1 MAFICCCLTL
11 SSYSQ
16 HRQVRGNVT
25 NPFTKERV
33 SFASVMWKNARN
45 GTITDSAGNF
55 SIPVSAHKLDTLVI
69 SYSGFIPLYVR
80 IDPAKDTAL
89 LQLFLTEGK
98 RADSA
103 IVKSGYNKG
112 YLWWKKVVKNRPH
125 NDPYEKGS
133 GSYELYNKL
142 ELDINNIRHDAFDG
156 HRMLKPFGFIL
167 NNIDSV
173 SERSPFLPVFITERL
188 ASYYFSNDPSRS
200 REEVKAVQTNGI
212 RNEMVLHYLEG
223 LHSRSD
229 SYENYFTLFGKEFIS
244 PMGSLGEKYYNYRGA
259 DTQYISGQRYLHLFF
274 SPKREGEN
282 TFSGDCWIH
291 HSTWA
296 IKKVNLSVSATAGI
310 NYVKRL
316 DLIQEFAQKNDSAWT
331 LSRDKCIVE
340 LSPLKKDQLSIIARK
355 TDVYRPNSGT
365 PADITEQLKKNTQ
378 KQEVVVEETATEKDQ
393 LFWQTSRLEPL
404 SSSEQKVYKM
414 IDTLK
419 SMPLFNKY
427 VHTVELIVDG
437 HKKFGKVEIG
447 PWYRWIS
454 GNQREKLRLRFDLA
468 TTEAFS
474 RQLRLHSYL
483 AYGFGDRAFKG
494 KADATYR
501 FPGKSGYTLQA
512 SYLHDLDNGRARYN
526 DEDPTMDN
534 MFSRLIRRNGIKQKF
549 LQIDEIKASVT
560 KEWTNDLSAQLSI
573 SRSSYETFNPLP
585 PKQTLALNQQDLTST
600 EAGLKLRYA
609 PGENKVSTFRK
620 NIRFTGSHPVF
631 ETRYAVGIPGLLG
644 GRYSYQKAS
653 ASITQ
658 NFRLPRWGKID
669 YRVYGGKVFSNALPF
684 MLLELHPGNEVYY
697 YNKQAFNL
705 MNRFEYFSDRYA
717 GFNIEH
723 NFEKK
728 LLNLIPFMRPTHMR
742 QFWNIKAVW
751 GTLSP
756 ENKQLNCMT
765 SGSYRL
771 RSLNGK
777 AYIEAGTGFDNIFK
791 YFRVDAVWRF
801 SPEADSNPRFGIF
814 GSMHVQF

>member
-1 MAFICCCLTL
+1 MAFFCCCLTL

-16 HRQVRGNVT
+16 HRLVRGNVT
-25 NPFTKERV
+25 NPYTKERV

-55 SIPVSAHKLDTLVI
+55 SIPPSTHKPDTLVI

-80 IDPAKDTAL
+80 VDPAKDTAIF
-89 LQLFLTEGK
+89 QLFLAEGK
-98 RADSA
+98 KTDSA
-103 IVKSGYNKG
+103 IVKSGYSRG
-112 YLWWKKVVKNRPH
+112 LLWWKKVVRNRPR
-125 NDPYEKGS
+125 NDPYGKAE

-142 ELDINNIRHDAFDG
+142 ELDINNIHHDAFDKR
-156 HRMLKPFGFIL
+156 RMLKPFGFIL
-167 NNIDSV
+167 DNIDSV
-173 SERSPFLPVFITERL
+173 SEKSPFLPVFISERL
-188 ASYYFSNDPSRS
+188 AGYYYSATPYRS

-212 RNEMVLHYLEG
+212 KNEMVLHYLEG
-223 LHSRSD
+223 LHTRSN

-244 PMGSLGEKYYNYRGA
+244 PMGSLGDHYYNYQGG

-291 HSTWA
+291 YSTWG

-331 LSRDKCIVE
+331 LSRDKFIVE
-340 LSPLKKDQLSIIARK
+340 LSPLKKDQLSLIARK
-355 TDVYRPNSGT
+355 TDLYKDMPGVDVAER
-365 PADITEQLKKNTQ
+365 LKKNTQ
-378 KQEVVVEETATEKDQ
+378 KQEIVVGEDATGKDR
-393 LFWQTSRLEPL
+393 LFWQVSRPEPL
-404 SSSEQKVYKM
+404 SPSEQKVYKM

-419 SMPLFNKY
+419 SMPLFNHY

-437 HKKFGKVEIG
+437 HKKFGKIEIG
-447 PWYRWIS
+447 PWYKWIS
-454 GNQREKLRLRFDLA
+454 GNQLEKLRLRFDLG

-474 RQLRLHSYL
+474 RDLRLHGYL

-494 KADATYR
+494 KFDATYR
-501 FPGKSGYTLQA
+501 FPGKSGYTVQA
-512 SYLHDLDNGRARYN
+512 YYLHDLDNGRARYN
-526 DEDPTMDN
+526 DEDATMDN
-534 MFSRLIRRNGIKQKF
+534 MFSRLIRRHGIRQKF

-560 KEWTNDLSAQLSI
+560 KEWSTDLSAQLSV
-573 SRSSYETFNPLP
+573 SRSTYETFNPLP
-585 PKQTLALNQQDLTST
+585 PKQTLSLNQQDLTST
-600 EAGLKLRYA
+600 ELGLKLRYA

-631 ETRYAVGIPGLLG
+631 ETRYALGIPGLFG
-644 GRYSYQKAS
+644 GKYSYQKVS
-653 ASITQ
+653 AMVTQ
-658 NFRLPRWGKID
+658 NFRLPRWGKVD

-717 GFNIEH
+717 GFTVEH

-728 LLNLIPFMRPTHMR
+728 LLNLLPFMRPSHMR
-742 QFWNIKAVW
+742 QFWNVKAVW

-756 ENKQLNCMT
+756 ENKLLNCMT
-765 SGSYRL
+765 SGEYRL

-777 AYIEAGTGFDNIFK
+777 PYVEVGTGFDNIFK
-791 YFRVDAVWRF
+791 YFRIDAVWRF
-801 SPEADSNPRFGIF
+801 SPEPDTTPRFGIF
-814 GSMHVQF
+814 GSVHLQF